1 MRIAILFMLA
11 ITIMTAGLTGNTHA
25 QETTAEMS
33 AETFFGEGVL
43 QVVII
48 DANADDDDTVEEL
61 QVDIAAEPDSGSAS
75 SESISVPET
84 RDSSGKFEFFLV
96 HVDSAAVG
104 PGDLN
109 PDNNAGVEGDGACVL
124 ECAPFV
130 TFGPGGLIDIQA
142 ELYEEVHFEIE
153 ADDEFEVSYEEDGGT
168 LELDRDSYGTTSF
181 VYVSVVD
188 QDANLNPTERD
199 EFTVDPDNDPNG
211 DLLELGG
218 GTIED
223 VVVFTETGHNTAI
236 FEGRYRLGA
245 SILADNELLALKL
258 YEKANYGATLA
269 ALENDSNGIDEITFT
284 VGNTDGSIDVGG
296 GPQTVPTWDPELV
309 ANSNSYAIGET
320 VHLTVTDQDAN
331 SDPDVA
337 ESISLQVASGSN
349 TIDVSAVETGANTG
363 IFAASFQLAEEAGEG
378 AIVPGGSATITYTDE
393 RPADYSE
400 KVQAGQNPEKDFML
414 EIDIQLPISSGVD
427 STVVTA
433 PNPIDVSGSGGSL
446 EVGAQVTLAMTISN
460 NNEHPQPFVALIE
473 VRDNSNG
480 VTVFLALHSGTLDP
494 SGSTQIGVL
503 WQPDHAGEYE
513 ARTFA
518 ISEIGGGEVLSPVA
532 TSTVTIS
539 QGQ

>member
-1 MRIAILFMLA
+1 
-11 ITIMTAGLTGNTHA
+11 
-25 QETTAEMS
+25 
-33 AETFFGEGVL
+33 
-43 QVVII
+43 
-48 DANADDDDTVEEL
+48 
-61 QVDIAAEPDSGSAS
+61 
-75 SESISVPET
+75 
-84 RDSSGKFEFFLV
+84 
-96 HVDSAAVG
+96 
-104 PGDLN
+104 
-109 PDNNAGVEGDGACVL
+109 
-124 ECAPFV
+124 
-130 TFGPGGLIDIQA
+130 
-142 ELYEEVHFEIE
+142 
-153 ADDEFEVSYEEDGGT
+153 
-168 LELDRDSYGTTSF
+168 
-181 VYVSVVD
+181 
-188 QDANLNPTERD
+188 
-199 EFTVDPDNDPNG
+199 
-211 DLLELGG
+211 
-218 GTIED
+218 
-223 VVVFTETGHNTAI
+223 
-236 FEGRYRLGA
+236 
-245 SILADNELLALKL
+245 
-258 YEKANYGATLA
+258 
-269 ALENDSNGIDEITFT
+269 
-284 VGNTDGSIDVGG
+284 
-296 GPQTVPTWDPELV
+296 
-309 ANSNSYAIGET
+309 
-320 VHLTVTDQDAN
+320 
-331 SDPDVA
+331 
-337 ESISLQVASGSN
+337 
-349 TIDVSAVETGANTG
+349 VSAVETGANTG